1 MYINLFVLFD
11 IQCNRLLFTYCDS
24 HEYLISLS
32 LLHYYS
38 QLYRIDR
45 DRNGFIDVTE
55 FLVAIKGDMNSK
67 RTALVCRAFELLDT
81 DK

>member
-1 MYINLFVLFD
+1 MYLFFLTFYNATVCSVL
-11 IQCNRLLFTYCDS
+11 TSY
-24 HEYLISLS
+24 EYSIFLS
-32 LLHYYS
+32 LLYYYS

-67 RTALVCRAFELLDT
+67 RRALVCRAFELLDT